1 MNDNR
6 KIFFEKF
13 QTISSRQVMRIG
25 KKSIRGLLVDPIP
38 NSPYYVIRILWQSER
53 KIIFLPF
60 ITIEIL
66 GVKELTI

>member
-38 NSPYYVIRILWQSER
+38 NSLYYVIRILWQSVR
-53 KIIFLPF
+53 K